1 MEKMMNT
8 AAAANAIVNT
18 IANRYVLLHDNVAYD
33 NDDYNVWGAILY
45 DCEEKKITIRHYG
58 HGVDLDRT
66 NVVELDEALTNGIVT
81 INEIKEY
88 IVQDFDFSFKRINLC
103 DLACDFSQSNPMSI
117 PVTIV
122 RGRKGKGKKGSLI
135 YGQRKRNYYGW
146 GQYHEVYDE
155 FAYVLLNDSNE
166 VIKVNSFDYL
176 QVDEEFIS
184 RYNQAVKSKVLSQV
198 ELRKL
203 SWLYAYGMSY
213 ASCDKRNLHS
223 SLDTYSR
230 LADSLYKATESV
242 INAISAYQAECD
254 RIAKEKREAL
264 KKEVMPQ
271 LIEWVLNNTD
281 KQGDD
286 VEKLALHIFNKRY

>member
-8 AAAANAIVNT
+8 AANT
-18 IANRYVLLHDNVAYD
+18 IANRYVLLHDNIAYD
-33 NDDYNVWGAILY
+33 NDDYYVWGAVLY
-45 DCEEKKITIRHYG
+45 DCEERKIAVKTYG
-58 HGVDLDRT
+58 HGTDLDRT

-81 INEIKEY
+81 TDEIKEY
-88 IVQDFDFSFKRINLC
+88 IVQDFDFSFKRIDLC
-103 DLACDFSQSNPMSI
+103 DLACSFSQSNPMSI

-198 ELRKL
+198 ELYKL

-213 ASCDKRNLHS
+213 ASCDKRNLRS

-230 LADSLYKATESV
+230 LAESLYKATESV
-242 INAISAYQAECD
+242 IHAISAYQAECD
-254 RIAKEKREAL
+254 RIANEKREAL

-281 KQGDD
+281 KQGDE